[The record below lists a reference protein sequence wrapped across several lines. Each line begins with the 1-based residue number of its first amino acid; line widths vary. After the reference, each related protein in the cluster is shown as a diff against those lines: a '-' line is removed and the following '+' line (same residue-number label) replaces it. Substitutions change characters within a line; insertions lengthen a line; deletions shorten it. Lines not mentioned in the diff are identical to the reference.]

1 MGLNCNSLIE
11 KNNIMK
17 IKILNGGFAQI
28 PDNPLISRIVIKYCD
43 LFRSDCDVFCKNM
56 EVYHLKIMCSVFN
69 SQYGLATSSDGKML
83 ISGTW
88 ERGIFAYNIQSGL
101 LVWRYPK
108 GKSRTI
114 IVSDNELIIARAYSS
129 VFKLDIDSGNKK
141 ESEIKTGSLE
151 NIYPLNNEL
160 FFLNSFRGQCCVVSN
175 KDLRIVHVFGKSET
189 NPNHCLS
196 FIINEVKLNRSNTIT
211 IKGYEDYPN
220 SSFDPSSLIGTH
232 FSRELQSFR
241 L

>member
-43 LFRSDCDVFCKNM
+43 LFRSDCDVFCKNK

-88 ERGIFAYNIQSGL
+88 ERGISAYNIQSGL

-108 GKSRTI
+108 GNYY
-114 IVSDNELIIARAYSS
+114 DNESGFYYLQSRYYDPEFGRFISADCTDYLGASGEILSINQFAYCENAPTTKKDSII
-129 VFKLDIDSGNKK
+129 FKLVWYYGLYL
-141 ESEIKTGSLE
+141 KTNLLK
-151 NIYPLNNEL
+151 YHNNWVA
-160 FFLNSFRGQCCVVSN
+160 F
-175 KDLRIVHVFGKSET
+175 IV
-189 NPNHCLS
+189 L
-196 FIINEVKLNRSNTIT
+196 
-211 IKGYEDYPN
+211 
-220 SSFDPSSLIGTH
+220 
-232 FSRELQSFR
+232 
-241 L
+241 